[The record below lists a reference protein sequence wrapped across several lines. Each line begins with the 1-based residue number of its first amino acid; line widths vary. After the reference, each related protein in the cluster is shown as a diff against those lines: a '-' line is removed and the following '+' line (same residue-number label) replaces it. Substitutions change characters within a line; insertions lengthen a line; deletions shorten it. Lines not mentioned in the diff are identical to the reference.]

1 MRLEQCSSEYGS
13 VQMVLP
19 LFQPLRLWKP
29 REVRAGIRG
38 TMPEKQMV
46 SLPKGFSMKGGF
58 MSMAGGERR
67 LMIAGRICKT
77 VSSNQL

>member
-1 MRLEQCSSEYGS
+1 MRLEQCSDAYSS

-29 REVRAGIRG
+29 REVKVGVRG
-38 TMPEKQMV
+38 KVADKEMA
-46 SLPKGFSMKGGF
+46 SLPKGFSMKGGY

-77 VSSNQL
+77 VSSD